1 MTNCNFEPRIN
12 TTSVTNAT
20 ICKWCGKEK
29 FMHNSIPEQLNV
41 KPLKYVYVAMH
52 VEFAQPI
59 VTSNTMESMFEA
71 IDDYMGPNSKRLTWY
86 PYDCKYPDSYQGH
99 VEYRDEDD
107 EIQTI
112 KIYDVDFFNK
122 QQ

>member
-1 MTNCNFEPRIN
+1 MKQTAVEWLEQEFIALQNYGINEFGLFEI
-12 TTSVTNAT
+12 A
-20 ICKWCGKEK
+20 KKMEK
-29 FMHNSIPEQLNV
+29 EQLNI
-41 KPLKYVYVAMH
+41 KPLNYVYVAMH
-52 VEFAQPI
+52 VEFAKPI

-122 QQ
+122 

>member
-1 MTNCNFEPRIN
+1 MTINVLMVNN
-12 TTSVTNAT
+12 TTTKPLNNNNMDERNDYS
-20 ICKWCGKEK
+20 
-29 FMHNSIPEQLNV
+29 SIPEQLSI
-41 KPLKYVYVAMH
+41 KPLNYVYVAMH
-52 VEFAQPI
+52 VEFAKPI
-59 VTSNTMESMFEA
+59 VTSNTMEGMFEA

-112 KIYDVDFFNK
+112 KIYDVEFFNK
-122 QQ
+122 QQQ